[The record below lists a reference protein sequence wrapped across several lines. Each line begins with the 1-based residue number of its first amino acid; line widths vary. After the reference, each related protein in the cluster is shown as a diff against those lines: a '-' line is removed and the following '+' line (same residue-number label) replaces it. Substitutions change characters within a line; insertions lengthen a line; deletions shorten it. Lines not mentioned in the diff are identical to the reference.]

1 MFRDIVSTALSDF
14 ERFNIRGSDYS
25 TSLRFD
31 LRLADE
37 SVSNLRLDLD
47 ISPDTRKPG
56 AWKLTGPRHRA
67 AELNTFVVQT

>member
-1 MFRDIVSTALSDF
+1 MKAAAVEF
-14 ERFNIRGSDYS
+14 ERFNMKGGLCS

-31 LRLADE
+31 LHLAE
-37 SVSNLRLDLD
+37 NCVSHLRLDLD
-47 ISPDTRKPG
+47 MSPETKKPM